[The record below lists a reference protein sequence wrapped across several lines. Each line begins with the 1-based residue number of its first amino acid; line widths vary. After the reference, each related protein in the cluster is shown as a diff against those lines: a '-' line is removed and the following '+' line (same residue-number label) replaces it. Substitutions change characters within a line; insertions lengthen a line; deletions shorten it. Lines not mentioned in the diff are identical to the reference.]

1 MNYRLVLLVLGRIL
15 VLAAAAMAPPLLV
28 SLLYG
33 DGVHLSFLVTMA
45 ILLVLGIPMVAL
57 MKKREKT
64 MRSREGFVAVA
75 LCWVAIAL
83 FGALP
88 PFFSGAI
95 PNYIDALFEMSAGF
109 TTTGASILISV
120 ENLPES
126 IVFWRAFSQWL
137 GGMGVLI
144 LTLAILPAGD
154 RGFNNLARAESTG
167 LSSERLVPRIRQ
179 SATILYLIYLVLTVL
194 QTLALLLGGMNLY
207 EALIHAFA
215 TAGTGGFSSR
225 DASVGAFNSGF
236 IEYTI
241 GLFMILFSVSFTLYY
256 AAVTREFSRIRKNT
270 EIKVFL
276 TIIVISTALIAADL
290 VRNGVYSN
298 LSDTIRH
305 SFFHTA
311 SLGSSTAFSV
321 ADYNQWPGLSK
332 TVLLC
337 LMAIGGC
344 AGSTAGGLK
353 VIRIITLYKSA
364 SREIKRIIH
373 PRSISVVHINK
384 EPVQDKALTG
394 VLHFFVIY
402 VIIVA
407 AAVLLVSLDDMGLE
421 TTFSSVIAMI
431 SNVGPGFGLVGPASN
446 YAGFSVL
453 SKLVLSLTMFVG
465 RLEIFPILMLF
476 FPSTWRRA

>member
-1 MNYRLVLLVLGRIL
+1 MNYRIVSLALGRIL
-15 VLAAAAMAPPLLV
+15 VISAAAMAPSLLV

-33 DGVHLSFLVTMA
+33 DGAHFSFIITMDA
-45 ILLVLGIPMVAL
+45 LLVLGVPMVVL
-57 MKKREKT
+57 SRKHKRT

-75 LCWVAIAL
+75 VCWVAIAL

-88 PFFSGAI
+88 PYFSGAI
-95 PNYIDALFEMSAGF
+95 PKYIDALFEMSAGF
-109 TTTGASILISV
+109 TTTGATILPTV

-144 LTLAILPAGD
+144 LTLAILPAGE
-154 RGFNNLARAESTG
+154 RGVFNLARAESTG

-179 SATILYLIYLVLTVL
+179 SAMILYAIYLALTIL
-194 QTLALLLGGMNLY
+194 QTLALIIGGMSLY
-207 EALIHAFA
+207 EALIHSFA

-225 DASVGAFNSGF
+225 DMSVGAFNSGF
-236 IEYTI
+236 IEYTVAV
-241 GLFMILFSVSFTLYY
+241 FMLLFSISFALYF
-256 AAVTREFSRIRKNT
+256 AAVSREFTRIRKNT

-276 TIIVISTALIAADL
+276 CIVAVSTILIAADL
-290 VRNGVYSN
+290 MRNGVYGS
-298 LSDTIRH
+298 LSETLRY
-305 SFFHTA
+305 SFFQTA
-311 SLGSSTAFSV
+311 SLSSSTAFSV
-321 ADYNQWPGLSK
+321 VDYNQWPGFSK
-332 TVLLC
+332 MLLLC
-337 LMAIGGC
+337 IMAIGGC

-353 VIRIITLYKSA
+353 VFRVIMLYKSA

-394 VLHFFVIY
+394 VLHYFVVYIM
-402 VIIVA
+402 IIIA
-407 AAVLLVSLDDMGLE
+407 AILIVSLDEMGLD
-421 TTFSSVIAMI
+421 TTFSGVIAMI
-431 SNVGPGFGLVGPASN
+431 SNVGPGFGLVGPMSN

-465 RLEIFPILMLF
+465 RLEIFPILMLI
-476 FPSTWRRA
+476 FPSTWKRA